1 MDNLKGM
8 DEQLI
13 FLKVFYN
20 DLGVQVIEGK
30 QDLERVLQLVW
41 KMKKE
46 VVFFFEWFF
55 VIEVELVQKFIL
67 EGLFGDL
74 DIEIF
79 WVKNVLK
86 DLEKRKVDLNII
98 IESSVVL

>member
-55 VIEVELVQKFIL
+55 VIEIELVQKFIL